1 MRLGEPYR
9 VHPTYVHSANPT
21 RGRGTS
27 ALGAGAG
34 ATRPPPRGNQ
44 EEGGHLT
51 LGPDVPEGARPRGR
65 LCLPQASGHDTPGP
79 ISPTVAPGVVPGR
92 LPFSREAVGRDATPK
107 AW

>member
-1 MRLGEPYR
+1 MWLGEPRYAHLPHIR
-9 VHPTYVHSANPT
+9 GAKPT
-21 RGRGTS
+21 RGRGAS
-27 ALGAGAG
+27 ALGARAG

-65 LCLPQASGHDTPGP
+65 LRLPQASGHDTPGP
-79 ISPTVAPGVVPGR
+79 MSPTVAPGVMPGR
-92 LPFSREAVGRDATPK
+92 SPFLWEAAGRDATPK